1 MALVNGKAIFDI
13 NTKGELSGGTFE
25 GKFVLKLFPSLKD
38 RQNIAVEFS
47 KRNLGNDSDFDTEQ
61 MTKAVCELIVLTE
74 ESPEWFKNG
83 SVWEL
88 VDLSP
93 IVAIKE
99 GLEAAQKEHMELLN
113 K

>member
-1 MALVNGKAIFDI
+1 MALVNGKAIFDVSA
-13 NTKGELSGGTFE
+13 KGELSGKIFE

-47 KRNLGNDSDFDTEQ
+47 KKNLGNDSDFDTEQ
-61 MTKAVCELIVLTE
+61 MTKAVCELVVLSE
-74 ESPEWFKNG
+74 QSPEWFTSNT
-83 SVWEL
+83 VWDL

-93 IVAIKE
+93 IVAVRE
-99 GLEAAQKEHMELLN
+99 GLEAAQKEHMESLN